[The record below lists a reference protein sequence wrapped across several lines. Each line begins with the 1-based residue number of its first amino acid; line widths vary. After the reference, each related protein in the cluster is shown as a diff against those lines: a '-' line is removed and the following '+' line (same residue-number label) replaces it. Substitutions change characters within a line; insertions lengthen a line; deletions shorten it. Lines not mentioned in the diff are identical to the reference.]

1 MISSAAAR
9 LPAQNT
15 TLPQVRVMPPARPI
29 LHAIGSPAFI
39 YGTAWKKDASAKL
52 VADALAAG
60 FVAVDTAAQPRHYQE
75 HLVGAGIRDALK
87 ANGLAR
93 EQIYVQTKFTSPAGQ
108 DLNNMPYSPE
118 DPIATQVHTS
128 VKSSLLNLRPTD
140 DESGSGASYIDCLL
154 LHSPLPNIRQ
164 TLEAWRTLETYVP
177 HKIRHLGISNV
188 SQPILEV
195 LYRSSTVK
203 PAVVQNRFYAATS
216 YDVSLREFC
225 RENGIVYE
233 SFWTLTGN
241 PQLLQS
247 TPVFMLA
254 QFAGVSAE
262 VALYALVMA
271 VDVVVLNGTTN
282 ADRMKEDLEGIKKVQ
297 EWSKTKDDTWNTILG
312 DFKHMIGDGEDMD
325 E

>member
-1 MISSAAAR
+1 
-9 LPAQNT
+9 
-15 TLPQVRVMPPARPI
+15 MPPARPASAI
-29 LHAIGSPAFI
+29 LHAIGNPAFI
-39 YGTAWKKDASAKL
+39 YGTAWKKDATAKL

-75 HLVGAGIRDALK
+75 PLVGAGIRDGLK
-87 ANGLAR
+87 ASRRGR
-93 EQIYVQTKFTSPAGQ
+93 EQIYVCVQTKFTAPAGQ
-108 DLNNMPYSPE
+108 DPANMPYSPE
-118 DPIATQVHTS
+118 DPIAAQVHAS
-128 VKSSLLNLRPTD
+128 VKSSLLNLAAAD
-140 DESGSGASYIDCLL
+140 GEGSYIDCLL

-164 TLEAWRTLETYVP
+164 TLEAWRTMETYVP
-177 HKIRHLGISNV
+177 HQIRHLGISNV

-203 PAVVQNRFYAATS
+203 PAVVQNRFYAATG
-216 YDVSLREFC
+216 YDVSLRKFC
-225 RENGIVYE
+225 RENSLVYE

-271 VDVVVLNGTTN
+271 VDVVVLNGTTSG
-282 ADRMKEDLEGIKKVQ
+282 DRMREDLEGIKKVQ
-297 EWSKTKDDTWNTILG
+297 EWSKTKEDSWNTLLG
-312 DFKHMIGDGEDMD
+312 DFKHMIGDGEEMD